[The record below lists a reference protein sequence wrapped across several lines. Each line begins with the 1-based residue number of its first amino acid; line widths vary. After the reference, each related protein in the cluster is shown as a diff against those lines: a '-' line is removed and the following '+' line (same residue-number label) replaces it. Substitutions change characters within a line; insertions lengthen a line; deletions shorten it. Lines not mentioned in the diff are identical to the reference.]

1 VTPAVND
8 LFLKGQ
14 GDDKKVMDLVY
25 VSSDQTEQQMKKYV
39 PSPKWGVIPFANAEE
54 RAELKRHFGAC
65 GARETAELGMKAGD
79 RKSGLPT
86 LVVIDSETGN
96 VLTRDGVDDI
106 MGDDDS
112 HDPKEALQKWV
123 SQL

>member
-1 VTPAVND
+1 MNELFVN
-8 LFLKGQ
+8 GQ
-14 GDDKKVMDLVY
+14 PQEDNKKVFELVY
-25 VSSDQTEQQMKKYV
+25 VSSDQNEEQMKKYI
-39 PSPKWGVIPFANAEE
+39 PSPKWGFVPFDNTEE

-65 GARETAELGMKAGD
+65 GARETSELGMKPGD

-86 LVVIDSETGN
+86 LVVLDCKTGN

-112 HDPKEALQKWV
+112 HDPKDALNKWI
-123 SQL
+123 SML